1 VTTSTDELTIAGP
14 LVRYLRRALRR
25 KLGVRLDILRV
36 GLEDQPTPHLT
47 SDEIAEAVG
56 QWDRALA
63 SFNEGCELLAL
74 IGLTDD
80 PVQADVEIDLRR
92 WGRLALGALEV
103 EYREGL
109 GRKRDAEA
117 DGFNPDLIARDATA
131 LGELVQEIQKRT
143 GIRPKRG
150 RPMTFLEEQLAK
162 RRTVGRR
169 RGDDP

>member
-1 VTTSTDELTIAGP
+1 VTTSTSELTIAGP
-14 LVRYLRRALRR
+14 LVRYLRGGL
-25 KLGVRLDILRV
+25 KGKIGTKIDILHV
-36 GLEDQPTPHLT
+36 EIHVHLT
-47 SDEIAEAVG
+47 PKRWEK
-56 QWDRALA
+56 ALV

-80 PVQADVEIDLRR
+80 PEQADVEIDLRR
-92 WGRLALGALEV
+92 WGRLVLSILEV

-117 DGFNPDLIARDATA
+117 EGFDPDLIGRDVPAF
-131 LGELVQEIQKRT
+131 GELVQEIQKRT

-150 RPMTFLEEQLAK
+150 RPVTFLEEQLAK
-162 RRTVGRR
+162 RRTGGRR